1 MTPAPQPETHPAD
14 TGVAPVAELDDV
26 SKLYGAFAAL
36 RRVTVSLTAGRCYV
50 LLGDNGAGKS
60 TLLRMLAG
68 LLRPSYGAV
77 RVFGQPPF
85 EVRERIGYMGHAP
98 MLYDDY
104 SATENLLYYAALYR
118 GLPCLTSQA
127 ALAMVGLDAALTRP
141 LRQYSQG
148 MRQRVSLARVLLPQP
163 ALLLLDEPFS
173 NMDRASALQM
183 LALLRVLRDQGRTIV
198 LTTHQ
203 RELAEP
209 LADALLLLESGRL
222 RIEEAGRGGE
232 FEAGRLLEGREME
245 SPDPLP
251 IPRAQV

>member
-1 MTPAPQPETHPAD
+1 MASNPPD
-14 TGVAPVAELDDV
+14 VAAKSPLVAELDDV

-36 RRVTVSLTAGRCYV
+36 RHVSVSLEQGQCYV

-68 LLRPSYGAV
+68 LLGPSYGAV
-77 RVFGQPPF
+77 RVFGEPPF
-85 EVRERIGYMGHAP
+85 SVREHIGYMGHAA
-98 MLYDDY
+98 MLYDEY
-104 SATENLLYYAALYR
+104 SAGENLDYYAALYR
-118 GLPCLTSQA
+118 GWPCLSSGA
-127 ALAMVGLDAALTRP
+127 AMRLVGLDPSLARP

-183 LALLRVLRDQGRTIV
+183 LALLSDLRGQGRTIV

-209 LADALLLLESGRL
+209 IADALLLLD
-222 RIEEAGRGGE
+222 
-232 FEAGRLLEGREME
+232 AGRLSVFTQPGAHAAPGAG
-245 SPDPLP
+245 SPTNA
-251 IPRAQV
+251 RA